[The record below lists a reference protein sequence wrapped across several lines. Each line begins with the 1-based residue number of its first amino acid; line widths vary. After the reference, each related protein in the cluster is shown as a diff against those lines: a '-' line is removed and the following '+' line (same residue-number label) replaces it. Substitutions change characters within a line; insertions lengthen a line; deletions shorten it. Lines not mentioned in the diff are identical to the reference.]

1 MDFSSNSKQL
11 ALGFADGSVGL
22 VALLTFKGGQTRW
35 DVVGQQTAHPAPAS
49 LVGLT
54 FGEAP
59 SGVTK
64 LFSLGNNDN
73 HNADEN
79 DYAHNTVR
87 TDDINHDT
95 ENESCSVSHRAEHND
110 DVFDVMPIL
119 PSWNCMWL
127 MCPVFLWHYIGL
139 CVCSQGWYSGRV

>member
-11 ALGFADGSVGL
+11 ALGFAGGSVGL

-35 DVVGQQTAHPAPAS
+35 DIVGQQTAHPAPAS

-64 LFSLGNNDN
+64 LFSLGKVTLTLMMKTKILITIVTAILRNI
-73 HNADEN
+73 
-79 DYAHNTVR
+79 TV
-87 TDDINHDT
+87 TI
-95 ENESCSVSHRAEHND
+95 
-110 DVFDVMPIL
+110 IL
-119 PSWNCMWL
+119 LKTMIGIMMLCQSSTAVIAKCMWL
-127 MCPVFLWHYIGL
+127 HVL
-139 CVCSQGWYSGRV
+139 CVFVVLYEECLCSQGQHSRRV

>member
-11 ALGFADGSVGL
+11 ALGFADGSVGV

-35 DVVGQQTAHPAPAS
+35 DIVGQQTAHPAPAS

-64 LFSLGNNDN
+64 LFSLGNNN
-73 HNADEN
+73 TIICTLYAIYNLHNKQQ
-79 DYAHNTVR
+79 Y
-87 TDDINHDT
+87 
-95 ENESCSVSHRAEHND
+95 CSGV
-110 DVFDVMPIL
+110 L
-119 PSWNCMWL
+119 PSL
-127 MCPVFLWHYIGL
+127 
-139 CVCSQGWYSGRV
+139 